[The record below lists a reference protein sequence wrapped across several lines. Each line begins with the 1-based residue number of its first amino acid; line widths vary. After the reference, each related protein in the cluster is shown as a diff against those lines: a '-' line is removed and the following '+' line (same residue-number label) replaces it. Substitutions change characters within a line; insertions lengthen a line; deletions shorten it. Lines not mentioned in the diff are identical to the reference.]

1 MHQQVN
7 LDRLQRFD
15 PLALSPLVED
25 RDSLYYSIKRAL
37 DFTLAVLFLVI
48 LSPLMALIAVMIV
61 LDSGWPII
69 FSQVRVGSKRWV
81 QDGFSYWQRRDFTC
95 YKFRTMFQDAD
106 EAIHKTYIKSF
117 VEGNVEP
124 SDNKEV
130 KYKLCD
136 DCRVTRIGRLLRITS
151 LDELPQFVNILRGEM
166 SLVGP
171 RPDVPY
177 AVQDYKSWHYERLTA
192 LPGLTGLWQITA
204 RSSVSFDEMARL
216 DIEYARNQSL
226 LLDLKIL
233 VLTIPAVLSAKGAV

>member
-25 RDSLYYSIKRAL
+25 RDSFYYFIKRAL
-37 DFTLAVLFLVI
+37 DVTLAVLFLVV
-48 LSPLMALIAVMIV
+48 LSPLMVLIAVLIV
-61 LDSGWPII
+61 LDSGWPTI
-69 FSQVRVGSKRWV
+69 FSQVRVGSKRRV
-81 QDGFSYWQRRDFTC
+81 QDGFSYWQRSEFTC
-95 YKFRTMFQDAD
+95 YKFRTMFQNAD
-106 EAIHKTYIKSF
+106 ELIHKTYIKSF
-117 VEGNVEP
+117 VEGNIDTP
-124 SDNKEV
+124 DNNNV

-136 DCRVTRIGRLLRITS
+136 DCRVTRIGRVLRMTS

-192 LPGLTGLWQITA
+192 LPGLTGLWQTTA

-216 DIEYARNQSL
+216 DIQYARNQSL
-226 LLDLKIL
+226 PLDLKIL
-233 VLTIPAVLSAKGAV
+233 VKTIPAVLSAKGAV